1 MKPIRIGIIG
11 TGNISHVHMNAY
23 KQNPRVELY
32 ALCDLNRERVLAAAK
47 AYGVPEERVFTE
59 MCIRDRYSFAP
70 AARPAGGMDAGGAGA
85 MRRLLKQVRG
95 KRSPAF
101 CKSGVRCV

>member
-47 AYGVPEERVFTE
+47 AYGVPEGNAE
-59 MCIRDRYSFAP
+59 A
-70 AARPAGGMDAGGAGA
+70 AGA
-85 MRRLLKQVRG
+85 RRGERLYLE
-95 KRSPAF
+95 
-101 CKSGVRCV
+101 